1 MRISDWSSDVCS
13 SDLVRAEQADAI
25 TGRDQQFE
33 AAENRCLAVAGGD
46 LVEPHQ
52 RRRQSLRHRKTE
64 RELGVRV
71 DRGDQLHA
79 LQRLDAALRLRR
91 PAGLGLE
98 AANEILQV
106 RDLALMLVVMHRLQ
120 GQALG
125 ALTLELRVDRK
136 STRLN
141 SSH

>member
-13 SDLVRAEQADAI
+13 SDL
-25 TGRDQQFE
+25 
-33 AAENRCLAVAGGD
+33 AENRCLAVAGGD

-79 LQRLDAALRLRR
+79 LQRLDAALRRSEEHTSE
-91 PAGLGLE
+91 P
-98 AANEILQV
+98 QS
-106 RDLALMLVVMHRLQ
+106 LMRISYAVCCLNKKKNTKPQHQARCQLVPH
-120 GQALG
+120 
-125 ALTLELRVDRK
+125 TKYE
-136 STRLN
+136 
-141 SSH
+141 HH

>member
-64 RELGVRV
+64 REIGVRV

-79 LQRLDAALRLRR
+79 LQRVDTPLTPRSLATI
-91 PAGLGLE
+91 GLE
-98 AANEILQV
+98 PSSDIL
-106 RDLALMLVVMHRLQ
+106 
-120 GQALG
+120 
-125 ALTLELRVDRK
+125 
-136 STRLN
+136 
-141 SSH
+141 